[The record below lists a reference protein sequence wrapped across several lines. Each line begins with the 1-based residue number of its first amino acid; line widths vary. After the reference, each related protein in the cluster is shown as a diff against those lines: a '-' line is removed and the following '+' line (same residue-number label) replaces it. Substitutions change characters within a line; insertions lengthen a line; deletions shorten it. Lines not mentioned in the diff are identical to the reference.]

1 MLSPLSITVI
11 KQMHLDTEEQTPQLC
26 VHTHDSSESGTP
38 ATSSVAENIDI
49 YLQPV
54 LA

>member
-26 VHTHDSSESGTP
+26 VHTHTHNSSESGMP
-38 ATSSVAENIDI
+38 VTS
-49 YLQPV
+49 
-54 LA
+54 